1 MTKNFK
7 IVKINYDYCNYLR
20 QFDSKV
26 VYNAGIKE
34 MRPFIGI
41 LFIINDCEYFA
52 PLSSPKDKHKH
63 MKNNI
68 DVIKLK
74 NGELGVVNLN
84 NMIPVN
90 KDNYK
95 LIELDEKTDNTTIIK
110 WHNLLKK
117 QLQWLNRN
125 STNIRSKAN
134 KLYKMYINNSIPER
148 IKIRTCNFILLEEK
162 CKEHKKD

>member
-95 LIELDEKTDNTTIIK
+95 LIELDEKTDNPIIIK

-125 STNIRSKAN
+125 STNIRSKAT
-134 KLYKMYINNSIPER
+134 KLYNMYINNTIPDR
-148 IKIRTCNFILLEEK
+148 IKIRCCNFILLEEK
-162 CKEHKKD
+162 CREYK

>member
-95 LIELDEKTDNTTIIK
+95 LIELDETTNNPIIIK

-125 STNIRSKAN
+125 STNIRSKAT
-134 KLYKMYINNSIPER
+134 KLYNMYINNTIPDR
-148 IKIRTCNFILLEEK
+148 IRIRCCNFILLEEK
-162 CKEHKKD
+162 CKEYKKD

>member
-20 QFDSKV
+20 KFDSKV

-95 LIELDEKTDNTTIIK
+95 LIELDEKTDNPIIIK

-125 STNIRSKAN
+125 STNIRSKAT
-134 KLYKMYINNSIPER
+134 KLYNMYINNTIPDR
-148 IKIRTCNFILLEEK
+148 IKIRCCNFILLEEK
-162 CKEHKKD
+162 CNEYK